1 MKQFKM
7 IAITLL
13 FTHLISFTPVYAEPI
28 QDGDTA
34 ITETIQ
40 ENTETTVIIQTAAD
54 LSVLSENCRLDK
66 YSQNLTVSLEA
77 DLDLS
82 GVSFSGIPIFC
93 GTFSGNGHTIS
104 GLQLVHTGSTVGF
117 FRYLTETAVVTD
129 LNIAGTI
136 SPQGNTSQNGGIV
149 GMNAGTIQNCSFSG
163 TVSGTDYVGG
173 IAGTNTATGKI
184 KNSSAKGI
192 VYGNHF
198 IGGIA
203 GSNNGIIQ
211 DCTNTAAINTELQ
224 QNEVDLSDITIDSLT
239 GSESFATVT
248 DIGGIAGINS
258 GTIIHCENMANI
270 GYPRI
275 GYNIGGIAGCQTG
288 YISDCSNS
296 GIISGRKDVGGI
308 VGQLEPAIAITYST
322 DTIQILKDQ
331 VNDLS
336 VKVNTATNHVNNSIS
351 SVKTQLILIQGKI
364 ENATDALNS
373 LIPDD
378 GSENPFPSIGEI
390 SDVIDTLD
398 DTVSSVESS
407 LKSISD
413 SLSYA
418 DSVLT
423 QDLQN
428 ISDSVAVI
436 QQTLNNSSEGLG
448 GTVTDLSDA
457 DTEGDLTAKIQRC
470 QNSGMITADLNGG
483 GIAGTIAF
491 ESDLDPE
498 NDIEILGDNTLN
510 FSGAYR
516 AVITDCDNHK
526 EISVKKQYAGGIVG
540 YATIGLIKNCTNT
553 ANLFVP
559 DASYVGGISGR
570 SNGQIRNC
578 SVKAKISAKNNAGGI
593 AGQGKT
599 VSDCMV
605 LTDIQGIEKI
615 GSILGF
621 TEDTSTL
628 FGNYYMSAN
637 RDIGAIDGI
646 SYDGKAQSLSTE
658 DFLARNNLPE
668 FFKNYTTTFHF
679 QDGSTQVITLQT
691 NQSLSNDM
699 VPVLPD
705 IDGCKGSW
713 VGLNEIGLFDGDIT
727 CSYESRFQVIE
738 SEITRNSTLPVL
750 LAEGSFLPGTKL
762 TITNDT
768 HFFVEGAIE
777 GWHYSCPGAVQ
788 LRYLPPEN
796 YEVDKLQILIQNN
809 DGSWKEIPSTISGR
823 YLVFTV
829 DSPNSLFCVVTAKS
843 IPWGL
848 YLGITAVVLTMT
860 GVITAFIIKY
870 RKRKKAHAT
879 TETSKT

>member
-13 FTHLISFTPVYAEPI
+13 FTYLISFTPVYAEPI
-28 QDGDTA
+28 QDSDTA

-40 ENTETTVIIQTAAD
+40 ENIQTTVKIQTAAD
-54 LSVLSENCRLDK
+54 LSILSDNCRLDK
-66 YSQNLTVSLEA
+66 YSQNLIVSLEA

-82 GVSFSGIPIFC
+82 GVNFSGFPIFC

-104 GLQLVHTGSTVGF
+104 GLHLDYTGSTVGF

-136 SPQGNTSQNGGIV
+136 SPQGSASQIGGLV
-149 GMNAGTIQNCSFSG
+149 GNNAGTIQNCTFSG
-163 TVSGTDYVGG
+163 TVSGTDFVGG

-184 KNSSAKGI
+184 KNSSANGI

-203 GSNNGIIQ
+203 GSNHGMIQ
-211 DCTNTAAINTELQ
+211 DCTNTATINTELQ

-239 GSESFATVT
+239 GAESFATVT
-248 DIGGIAGINS
+248 DIGGIS
-258 GTIIHCENMANI
+258 GVNIGSIIHCENKANI

-322 DTIQILKDQ
+322 DTIQILKEQ

-336 VKVNTATNHVNNSIS
+336 AKVNNAANHTNNSIS
-351 SVKTQLILIQGKI
+351 SVKTQLNLIQGKI

-373 LIPDD
+373 LIPED
-378 GSENPFPSIGEI
+378 GAENPLPSIGEI

-398 DTVSSVESS
+398 DTISSVESS

-413 SLSYA
+413 SLSNA
-418 DSVLT
+418 DSVLKK
-423 QDLQN
+423 DLEN
-428 ISDSVAVI
+428 ISDSVAII

-470 QNSGMITADLNGG
+470 QNRGMITADLNGG

-498 NDIEILGDNTLN
+498 KDIEVFGNTTLN

-516 AVITDCDNHK
+516 AVIIDCTNSK
-526 EISVKKQYAGGIVG
+526 EISVNKQYAGGIVG
-540 YATIGLIKNCTNT
+540 YATLGLIKNCTNT
-553 ANLFVP
+553 ANLFVQE
-559 DASYVGGISGR
+559 ASYVGGISGR
-570 SNGQIRNC
+570 SDGQIRNC
-578 SVKAKISAKNNAGGI
+578 SVKAKISAKATAGGI

-599 VSDCMV
+599 ISDCIV
-605 LTDIQGIEKI
+605 LTDIQGSEKI
-615 GSILGF
+615 GSILGY
-621 TEDTSTL
+621 TENTSTL
-628 FGNYYMSAN
+628 FGNYYMSTN
-637 RDIGAIDGI
+637 EDFGAIDGI
-646 SYDGKAQSLSTE
+646 SYDGKAQALSAE
-658 DFLARNNLPE
+658 DFLALNNLPDY
-668 FFKNYTTTFHF
+668 FKTYTITFHF
-679 QDGSTQVITLQT
+679 QDDSTQAITLQT
-691 NQSLSNDM
+691 NQSLSDNM

-705 IDGCKGSW
+705 IDGCKGTW
-713 VGLNEIGLFDGDIT
+713 IGLNEIGLFDCDIT

-738 SEITRNSTLPVL
+738 SEIKRDSTLPIL
-750 LAEGSFLPGTKL
+750 LAEGSFLPGTEL
-762 TITNDT
+762 TITNET
-768 HFFVEGAIE
+768 HSIMEGAIE
-777 GWHYSCPGAVQ
+777 IWDYSCPGVMQ

-796 YEVDKLQILIQNN
+796 YEADKLQVLIQSN
-809 DGSWKEIPSTISGR
+809 DGNWKEIPSTVSGR
-823 YLVFTV
+823 YLIFTV
-829 DSPNSLFCVVTAKS
+829 DSPSNIFCIVPVAS
-843 IPWGL
+843 PPWGL
-848 YLGITAVVLTMT
+848 YLGITAVILMVSGMITVLIM
-860 GVITAFIIKY
+860 KH
-870 RKRKKAHAT
+870 RKRKKVHSI
-879 TETSKT
+879 TEASQP